1 MATLTGVSGDDE
13 LTWAPLGDADFD
25 DLVALA
31 TACLG
36 ADGGL
41 PIAAEPGF
49 LRRRWAADGTASR
62 AGRDAKGALVAAAA
76 VRPTTDGEGA
86 MVTVLVDPEVRPRGY
101 AAELLDWGLEEAAR
115 RDGPV
120 TVETES
126 LTPAQEEL
134 FAARGLAQVF
144 AEDVMRIDLT
154 QPVPAAVWPPG
165 TTLLEWTAGTAPR
178 FFAVYEAAF
187 RERPGFPGMPAEEW
201 ISDVADDE
209 EFRPG
214 WSVLAEVPGLGDA
227 GFVTG
232 AVGWIVQVGVRP
244 AARGN
249 GLGAALIREALG
261 RMISAG
267 AVEAWLDVN
276 VDNAAIGLYRR
287 LGFRVDG
294 RRARYQRI

>member
-1 MATLTGVSGDDE
+1 MFADDE

-31 TACLG
+31 AACLG

-41 PIAAEPGF
+41 PLAAEPGF
-49 LRRRWAADGTASR
+49 VRRRWAADGTASR
-62 AGRDAKGALVAAAA
+62 SGRDATGALVAAAA
-76 VRPTTDGEGA
+76 VRPTTDGPGA
-86 MVTVLVDPEVRPRGY
+86 TVTVLVHPDFSPRGY

-126 LTPAQEEL
+126 LTTALTEL
-134 FAARGLAQVF
+134 FASRGLVQVF

-165 TTLLEWTAGTAPR
+165 TTLREWDAETAPR

-187 RERPGFPGMPAEEW
+187 RERPGFPGLPAATW
-201 ISDVADDE
+201 IDDLADDE

-227 GFVTG
+227 GFVTCT
-232 AVGWIVQVGVRP
+232 VGWIDQVGVVP
-244 AARGN
+244 AARRA
-249 GLGAALIREALG
+249 GLGAALVLESLG
-261 RMISAG
+261 RMITDG
-267 AVEAWLDVN
+267 AVEAWLNVN

-287 LGFRVDG
+287 LGFQVEG
-294 RRARYQRI
+294 RRARYRRA